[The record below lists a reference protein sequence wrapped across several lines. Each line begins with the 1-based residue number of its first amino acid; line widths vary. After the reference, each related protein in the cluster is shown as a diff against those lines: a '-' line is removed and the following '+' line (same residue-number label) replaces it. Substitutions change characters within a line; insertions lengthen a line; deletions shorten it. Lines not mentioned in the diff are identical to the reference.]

1 MLFLVLRYTATQ
13 FAYTQYFLLI
23 GKARGAARLQA
34 RRPDGAGYGRFA
46 LKASTF
52 GQIAQEW
59 GFGQYFRIRNNESDN
74 RAAGTP

>member
-13 FAYTQYFLLI
+13 FAYTQYSLLI
-23 GKARGAARLQA
+23 GKARSAVRLQA

-46 LKASTF
+46 LKVSTSEL
-52 GQIAQEW
+52 IAQEW